1 MPITSV
7 NPILAAVATQGVERD
22 IVLQPGTV
30 IDAQVL
36 KVLANNMV
44 RIAIA
49 GLALD
54 VMSQVPLQAGQTMQL
69 AVSQNEGGIRLA
81 VVGQGAGA
89 ADTTADSVTL
99 APGARADAAANAAV
113 NSQTAQRC
121 RRTC

>member
-7 NPILAAVATQGVERD
+7 NPILSPVAVQGVARD
-22 IVLQPGTV
+22 GVLQPGAV
-30 IDAQVL
+30 IDAEVL

-54 VMSQVPLQAGQTMQL
+54 VMTQVPLQAGQTLQL
-69 AVSQNEGGIRLA
+69 AVSQNEEGIRLA

-89 ADTTADSVTL
+89 ADTAADSVTL
-99 APGARADAAANAAV
+99 APGARA
-113 NSQTAQRC
+113 
-121 RRTC
+121 